1 MRSGNGSGS
10 ASATVPVFTDHDA
23 ILADLS
29 VTVLFREVQ
38 AQVPCTVGIGGDI
51 LPRSGGADHGEAS
64 GVVHVFSMAPIQEF
78 CKGGCA
84 TFSTG
89 TLKAPVVEV
98 CSTEDLTIDQFE
110 HTELIGEHITFG
122 INSVAVQVCC
132 RTIVAAQE
140 ETIFF
145 DGLN

>member
-29 VTVLFREVQ
+29 VTVLLREVQ
-38 AQVPCTVGIGGDI
+38 AQVPCTVGVGGDV

-64 GVVHVFSMAPIQEF
+64 GVVHALSMAPIQGF
-78 CKGGCA
+78 RKGGCA

-89 TLKAPVVEV
+89 TLEASAVEV
-98 CSTEDLTIDQFE
+98 SIRKDLTIDQFE
-110 HTELIGEHITFG
+110 HTELVGQNVTFG

-132 RTIVAAQE
+132 GTMVAAQE

-145 DGLN
+145 D